1 MLHAARH
8 TVTRARARVCVRP
21 QAWYGGHRVWYG
33 LLLLW
38 LVVAVHVTVLNRPR
52 AAHPALTRACYAQS
66 NKGARLGNTCCRMLN
81 YTRGDAAACVKNA
94 AAAFSLMQ
102 SASPHFH
109 SPNEYL
115 VRFKPN
121 AMVHGGSGAPQQSF
135 PGWAWVVAGDSRM
148 RQIFSALVTRLSSPR
163 LKYKKPS
170 TRGKWR
176 SVHELLEPLRIGKLH
191 EDIELYHMDLPLR
204 LLFFWD
210 PQLLRMPKM
219 VQEWTSYNSTPPSLL
234 VLGTSLHWMKGN
246 LDKYRASGPEAAMED
261 FQEHM
266 KTFIPQL
273 DQLAASSHIVIQLQD
288 HIQESHI
295 YSEYQGI
302 YSNQN
307 IERYN
312 NYLRSIISTT
322 KLTLWD
328 SNIPFSEAYFSECR
342 KNNRNSLNKTWNC
355 DNPLHTG
362 YIMVEEYANM
372 ILNDVCNPYLQLGET
387 FC

>member
-8 TVTRARARVCVRP
+8 TVTRARVCWRSQV
-21 QAWYGGHRVWYG
+21 WCGGNRVWYG
-33 LLLLW
+33 LFLVW
-38 LVVAVHVTVLNRPR
+38 LVVSVHVTILNRPR
-52 AAHPALTRACYAQS
+52 AAHPALARACYAQS
-66 NKGARLGNTCCRMLN
+66 HKGVRPQNTCCRMFN
-81 YTRGDAAACVKNA
+81 YTKGDAAACVRNA
-94 AAAFSLMQ
+94 VTASSLAQ
-102 SASPHFH
+102 RAHFH

-115 VRFKPN
+115 VRFKPST
-121 AMVHGGSGAPQQSF
+121 VVGGGSGAPQQGF
-135 PGWAWVVAGDSRM
+135 REWAWVVAGDSRM

-234 VLGTSLHWMKGN
+234 LLGTSLHWMKHN
-246 LDKYRASGPEAAMED
+246 LDKYRTSGPEAAMED

-266 KTFIPQL
+266 KTLISQL
-273 DQLAASSHIVIQLQD
+273 DQLSPFSNVVIQLQD

-295 YSEYQGI
+295 FSDYQGI
-302 YSNQN
+302 YSNRN
-307 IERYN
+307 IDRYN
-312 NYLRSIISTT
+312 NYLRSILSTT
-322 KLTLWD
+322 KLLLWD
-328 SNIPFSEAYFSECR
+328 SNIPFSKAYFSECE
-342 KNNRNSLNKTWNC
+342 KNNRNSVDNTWNC

-372 ILNDVCNPYLQLGET
+372 ILNDVCNPYLQLGEA